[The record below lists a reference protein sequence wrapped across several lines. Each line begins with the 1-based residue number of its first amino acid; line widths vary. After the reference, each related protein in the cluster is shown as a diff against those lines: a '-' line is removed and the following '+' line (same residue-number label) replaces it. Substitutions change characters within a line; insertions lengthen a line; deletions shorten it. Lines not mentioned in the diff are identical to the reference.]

1 MTSIRSAG
9 GSQLP
14 GDQAFAL
21 HDTYGFPFD
30 LTLEMAREQGLDV
43 DEAGFRRL
51 MSEQRER
58 AKADARSRKAGV
70 TSVTAYREILET
82 GGTTGFTGYV
92 DTATEGVITGILRDG
107 SVVPVAREGEHV
119 EIVLNRTPFYAEAGG
134 QLGDHGRITT
144 SGGAVV
150 EVYDVQ
156 TPVPG
161 LFIHRGT
168 VASGE
173 VVAGDEAV
181 GHVDV
186 ERRRAISRA
195 HTATHLVHRAFREFL
210 GDTATQMGSENA
222 PGRLRFDFPST
233 GPVGDVVLRD
243 VEARV
248 NDVLA
253 ADLEV
258 MAQVMTLDEAR
269 NFGAMA
275 LFGEKYGSEVRVISV
290 GDWAHELCGGTHAQ
304 RSGQL
309 GVVTFLSEGS
319 IGAGVRRVEALV
331 GVDAYRH
338 LAREHVLVDQL
349 TEMVTAR
356 PEELPERI
364 ESLITRLKDA
374 ERELQRYK
382 SAQLTSNVE
391 GVIGEGRDLGPFRI
405 WTYRAP
411 DGTSAGDLRELALR
425 GRATA
430 RPDMGVG
437 MVGASVEDG
446 RVAMVSV
453 VNDRARELGL
463 TAKALLD
470 AALPAIDGRGGGK
483 DDIAQGG
490 GTRAD
495 GLDEAFAAVQAAV
508 ASLAGE
514 S

>member
-1 MTSIRSAG
+1 
-9 GSQLP
+9 
-14 GDQAFAL
+14 
-21 HDTYGFPFD
+21 
-30 LTLEMAREQGLDV
+30 
-43 DEAGFRRL
+43 
-51 MSEQRER
+51 RER
-58 AKADARSRKAGV
+58 AKADARSHKAGV
-70 TSVTAYREILET
+70 ASVTAYREVLER

-92 DTATEGVITGILRDG
+92 ETLSEGVVTGILRDG
-107 SVVPVAREGEHV
+107 AVVPVAREGDHV

-134 QLGDHGRITT
+134 QLGDHGRIT
-144 SGGAVV
+144 SAGGASL

-161 LFIHRGT
+161 LFIHRAT
-168 VASGE
+168 VSAGE
-173 VVAGDEAV
+173 LTVGEEIL
-181 GHVDV
+181 GHVDI

-222 PGRLRFDFPST
+222 PGRLRFDFPAA
-233 GPVGDVVLRD
+233 GAVGDTMLRD

-269 NFGAMA
+269 AFGAMA

-349 TEMVTAR
+349 TEMVKAR

-364 ESLITRLKDA
+364 ESIITRLKEA

-411 DGTSAGDLRELALR
+411 DGTSAADLRELALR
-425 GRATA
+425 GRSTA

-437 MVGASVEDG
+437 MLGAAVEDG
-446 RVAMVSV
+446 RVALVSV

-463 TAKALLD
+463 TARALLD
-470 AALPAIDGRGGGK
+470 SALPAVEGRGGGK

-495 GLDEAFAAVQAAV
+495 GLDDAFAAAQAAV
-508 ASLAGE
+508 AALAGE

>member
-1 MTSIRSAG
+1 
-9 GSQLP
+9 
-14 GDQAFAL
+14 
-21 HDTYGFPFD
+21 
-30 LTLEMAREQGLDV
+30 
-43 DEAGFRRL
+43 
-51 MSEQRER
+51 
-58 AKADARSRKAGV
+58 
-70 TSVTAYREILET
+70 
-82 GGTTGFTGYV
+82 
-92 DTATEGVITGILRDG
+92 
-107 SVVPVAREGEHV
+107 
-119 EIVLNRTPFYAEAGG
+119 
-134 QLGDHGRITT
+134 
-144 SGGAVV
+144 
-150 EVYDVQ
+150 
-156 TPVPG
+156 
-161 LFIHRGT
+161 
-168 VASGE
+168 
-173 VVAGDEAV
+173 VVAGEEIV
-181 GHVDV
+181 GHVDT

-195 HTATHLVHRAFREFL
+195 HTATHLVHRAFREYL
-210 GDTATQMGSENA
+210 GETATQMGSENA
-222 PGRLRFDFPST
+222 PGRLRFDFPSN

-258 MAQVMTLDEAR
+258 MAQVMTIDEAR
-269 NFGAMA
+269 YFGAMA

-349 TEMVTAR
+349 TEMVKAR
-356 PEELPERI
+356 PEELPDRI
-364 ESLITRLKDA
+364 ESLIARLKET

-425 GRATA
+425 GRSSA

-446 RVAMVSV
+446 RVALVSV

-470 AALPAIDGRGGGK
+470 AALPAVDGRGGGK
-483 DDIAQGG
+483 EDIAQGG
-490 GTRAD
+490 GTRVE
-495 GLDEAFAAVQAAV
+495 GLDDAFAAVQAAV
-508 ASLAGE
+508 AAMAGE